1 MTAKD
6 FTFNPLKL
14 FSPRHLRQEMEHE
27 ELYAKEVC
35 EGIDLSEG
43 LLITISKLIEMTQ
56 LLSKYV
62 VSGAQPQCDKCAKL
76 GLEVHTQEQVL
87 TRCLLSSEVK
97 GEVLKGVLRFPYR
110 MERVGDMLEI
120 ILACCREKAAKE
132 IPFSDIGHKE
142 LDQMFGVLIEMM
154 NDLRDSF
161 KTPNKAI
168 LEGIIAKGSQLS
180 DMTEE
185 FKLAHWERLEAG
197 FCHIAA
203 SSMYRAI
210 LDAFKGAAEY
220 LVKMAASLL
229 ALKEH
234 GPTGA

>member
-62 VSGAQPQCDKCAKL
+62 VSGAQAQCDKCAKL

-87 TRCLLSSEVK
+87 THCLLSSEVK

-110 MERVGDMLEI
+110 MERVGDMLES
-120 ILACCREKAAKE
+120 ILACCREKAAKQ
-132 IPFSDIGHKE
+132 IPFTDKAHGE
-142 LDQMFGVLIEMM
+142 MDQMFGVLIEMM

-161 KTPNKAI
+161 KTPNNAI
-168 LEGIIAKGSQLS
+168 LEGMIAKGSRLN

-234 GPTGA
+234 APTAD